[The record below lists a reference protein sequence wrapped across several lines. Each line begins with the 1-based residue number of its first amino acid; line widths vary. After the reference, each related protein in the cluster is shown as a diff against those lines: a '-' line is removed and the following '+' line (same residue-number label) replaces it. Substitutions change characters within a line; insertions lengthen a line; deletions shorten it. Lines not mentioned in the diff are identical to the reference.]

1 MRRIVFD
8 LEVLRSFATGIEL
21 GSFAKAAD
29 RLGRSTSAVSAQLKK
44 LEDQVGQPILR
55 KAGRGMVL
63 TAVGEAVL
71 GYARRLLEL
80 NDEAAVAVRGIDLE
94 GRVRL
99 GVQQDFG
106 EHVLID
112 ILSRFARAHP
122 KIRIEAKIARNSK
135 LLDQV
140 SAGQLDLAIAWDTGV
155 STAHF
160 QELGKLPMRW
170 IGPAGNL
177 PITLP
182 SKKEPLPLVML
193 DAPCMMRSTATT
205 LLDQAGISW
214 RIAFT
219 SPSLSGVWAAVA
231 AGLGV
236 TVRTEI
242 GLPTNSRVL
251 DSSVIALPS
260 LPMLGLTLH
269 RAEAKLD
276 AVTQRLWD
284 IILDTLYQSCA
295 SNFLVSERGRA

>member
-8 LEVLRSFATGIEL
+8 LEVLRSFVTGIEL

-55 KAGRGMVL
+55 KAGRSMVL
-63 TAVGEAVL
+63 TTVGETVL

-80 NDEAAVAVRGIDLE
+80 NDEAAGAVRGVDLE

-122 KIRIEAKIARNSK
+122 KIRIETKIARNTK

-140 SAGQLDLAIAWDTGV
+140 SAGQLDLAVAWNTGV

-170 IGPAGNL
+170 IGSGSS
-177 PITLP
+177 PITP
-182 SKKEPLPLVML
+182 PNKKNPLPLVML
-193 DAPCMMRSTATT
+193 ETPCMMRSTATT
-205 LLDQAGISW
+205 LLDRAGISW

-231 AGLGV
+231 AGLGI

-242 GLPTNSRVL
+242 GLPNNIRAF
-251 DSSVIALPS
+251 DSSVIALPA
-260 LPMLGLTLH
+260 LPLLGLTLH

-284 IILDTLYQSCA
+284 IILDTLQQSCA
-295 SNFLVSERGRA
+295 SSFRV